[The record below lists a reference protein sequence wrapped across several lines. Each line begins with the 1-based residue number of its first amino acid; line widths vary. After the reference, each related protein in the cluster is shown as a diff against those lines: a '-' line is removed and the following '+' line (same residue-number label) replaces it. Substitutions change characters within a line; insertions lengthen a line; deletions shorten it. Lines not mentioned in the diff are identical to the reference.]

1 MTRFQ
6 SRILRICT
14 RTWHQRMTSWQ
25 QSTPASDLW
34 TVALSSQTQLYP
46 APLST
51 HMWTS
56 RLHTQ
61 TASIVAIGPP
71 FRPTSLHSSGPVCLL
86 ETNLETG
93 PWRSWK
99 QTRGHWAENSR
110 VMGTKAMILKEWCRF
125 YVGMWG
131 KHAWTKARK
140 DIKYA
145 ALQSGKCRNDCPRNF
160 LMSPNA
166 PKETGG
172 KIKVYTPPKQRAL
185 DLLWIQKI
193 SITSTSQK
201 IIQERGH
208 KSFWQKNSN
217 NCK

>member
-1 MTRFQ
+1 MTAWR
-6 SRILRICT
+6 
-14 RTWHQRMTSWQ
+14 

-34 TVALSSQTQLYP
+34 TVVLSSQTQLYP

-51 HMWTS
+51 HMWTP
-56 RLHTQ
+56 RLHPQWLLDHPSGLQVFTAVAQSAFWRQ
-61 TASIVAIGPP
+61 TWRQDHGGPG
-71 FRPTSLHSSGPVCLL
+71 SGLKVI
-86 ETNLETG
+86 
-93 PWRSWK
+93 
-99 QTRGHWAENSR
+99 WAENSR
-110 VMGTKAMILKEWCRF
+110 VMGTRGMILKEWCTF
-125 YVGMWG
+125 YVGIWG
-131 KHAWTKARK
+131 KHAWTKARE
-140 DIKYA
+140 DLKYG
-145 ALQSGKCRNDCPRNF
+145 ALQSGRCRNDYPGNF

-172 KIKVYTPPKQRAL
+172 KIKGYTPPRQTAL
-185 DLLWIQKI
+185 DLLWTQEI